1 MSKIVEILRI
11 KKVVIMIKELKLVKL
26 TLETDQ
32 TTILLVPEQFISM
45 NSILSLVVITSSLTN
60 IWPFVHLV
68 RRLKEVGLVTIK
80 DNRWKRSTS
89 LGRLLL

>member
-11 KKVVIMIKELKLVKL
+11 KKVVIMIKELKPVKL

-45 NSILSLVVITSSLTN
+45 NAILSLVVITSSLTN
-60 IWPFVHLV
+60 IWSFVHLV
-68 RRLKEVGLVTIK
+68 RRL
-80 DNRWKRSTS
+80 
-89 LGRLLL
+89 